1 MAKCDVGHGVG
12 DHGGEFGFVGRV
24 AEERRGDQDDLAGE
38 ADGFAG
44 AVGADEGELVM
55 RRAGQTLA
63 DALDEGGEFGVVGGA
78 GFAAHGIGQTAAKGA
93 LLFRLDWLGDGQY
106 GR

>member
-12 DHGGEFGFVGRV
+12 DHGGEFGFVGCL
-24 AEERRGDQDDLAGE
+24 AEERSGHQDDLAGE
-38 ADGFAG
+38 ADGLAG
-44 AVGADEGELVM
+44 AVWADEGELVLVC
-55 RRAGQTLA
+55 AGQALA
-63 DALDEGGEFGVVGGA
+63 DALDEGGEFGVIGGA

-93 LLFRLDWLGDGQY
+93 FLFRLDWLGDGQH